1 MPLRRDDGAIP
12 DTAGLPILARHQEL
26 ENTLTIRL
34 QPIKRLTLACLCLL
48 PFAGHAANATTDAA
62 EVRDAVDRAIRPL
75 MAQHDVPGMAVA
87 VTVDGQAM
95 FFNYGVASKEKKVA
109 VSENTLFELGSVS
122 KTFTATLGC
131 YAREL
136 GKLSFDDHPG
146 KYMPQLAGSA
156 IDRATILE
164 LGTYTPG
171 GLPLQFPDEVE
182 NDAQMLAY
190 FRNWTPDAAPGA
202 QRRYS
207 NPSIGLFG
215 HVTALALQSSFADA
229 AEGRLFPA
237 LGLKHSH
244 IRVPSTAMA
253 DYAWGYNSANKA
265 VRVNPGVFDAEAYGV
280 KSSAADMIRFVQ
292 HNIDPGQL
300 PEPMRRAV
308 ECTHTGYFQIN
319 DTVQGLGWEQ
329 YRAPVSLAR
338 LQAGNSEKMSRGA
351 NPATRLQPPQA
362 PPRGTLF
369 NKTGATGGFGAYVLF
384 VPAQR
389 VGIVMLANKNYP
401 IPARVQ
407 AAHAILEQL
416 APAAR

>member
-1 MPLRRDDGAIP
+1 MTFLPQPTRRFA
-12 DTAGLPILARHQEL
+12 
-26 ENTLTIRL
+26 
-34 QPIKRLTLACLCLL
+34 LACLCVL
-48 PFAGHAANATTDAA
+48 PLAGHAANAALDAA
-62 EVRDAVDRAIRPL
+62 AVRGIVDRAIQPV

-87 VTVDGQAM
+87 VTVDGRAM
-95 FFNYGVASKEKKVA
+95 FFNYGLASKEKKLA

-122 KTFTATLGC
+122 KTFNATLGC

-136 GKLSFDDHPG
+136 GKLSFDDHPSRW
-146 KYMPQLAGSA
+146 MPQLAGSP
-156 IDRATILE
+156 IDRASLLE
-164 LGTYTPG
+164 FGTYTAA

-190 FRNWTPDAAPGA
+190 FRNWTPDAAPGT

-215 HVTALALQSSFADA
+215 HAAALALGASFADA
-229 AEGRLFPA
+229 VEGRLFPA

-244 IRVPSTAMA
+244 IRVPPAAMPS
-253 DYAWGYNSANKA
+253 YAWGYNSANKA

-292 HNIDPGQL
+292 LNIDPGQL
-300 PEPMRRAV
+300 AAPWRQAV
-308 ECTHTGYFQIN
+308 ECTHTGYFQIG

-329 YRAPVSLAR
+329 YRAPVSLAT

-351 NPATRLQPPQA
+351 NPASRLQPPQA
-362 PPRGTLF
+362 PPRGALF
-369 NKTGATGGFGAYVLF
+369 NKTGATGGFGAYLLF
-384 VPAQR
+384 VPEQR

-401 IPARVQ
+401 IPARIE
-407 AAHAILEQL
+407 AAHAILDQL
-416 APAAR
+416 APSAH